1 MLEEPSEADILGRE
15 ERKHNKEDL
24 VNFFRGKKVL
34 ITGAGGSIGSEL
46 SKNLA
51 PICNEL
57 VLLDSSEFNLYKL
70 KEFFLSYKNPV
81 NTKFELANI
90 RDKKRIY
97 QIFDKYKPE
106 IIFHAA
112 AYKHVPLLEENS
124 NFIEAI
130 KTNIIGSINVAEI
143 SEEFGAERFIFISTD
158 KAVRPTNLMGATK
171 ESLRE

>member
-1 MLEEPSEADILGRE
+1 M
-15 ERKHNKEDL
+15 
-24 VNFFRGKKVL
+24 
-34 ITGAGGSIGSEL
+34 
-46 SKNLA
+46 
-51 PICNEL
+51 
-57 VLLDSSEFNLYKL
+57 LLDSSEFNLYKL

-130 KTNIIGSINVAEI
+130 KTNIGSINVAEI

-158 KAVRPTNLMGATK
+158 KAVKANKPYGCYKKNL
-171 ESLRE
+171 